1 MPSSTA
7 STAKQRNKNE
17 KNNNQNTEGNIVKPN
32 SSRIFRSC
40 ILRIPMPSKVMS
52 RLEQL
57 GSNETHLVLPMPNV
71 ASTDLPPPVFLG
83 IKTPEHNHTGD
94 LQKLPTYT
102 KNTRKKHAL
111 FPIYFFYLFGDS
123 KSWHSENCQWIFQ
136 AITILRW
143 SPIWRP
149 QTMHSTFAFKAA
161 HVAALYTLAVIQVQ
175 GGSSRWWIPNFYVV
189 FVGWKLLL

>member
-1 MPSSTA
+1 M
-7 STAKQRNKNE
+7 
-17 KNNNQNTEGNIVKPN
+17 
-32 SSRIFRSC
+32 
-40 ILRIPMPSKVMS
+40 LSKVMS

-71 ASTDLPPPVFLG
+71 ASTDLPPVFLG
-83 IKTPEHNHTGD
+83 IKTPEHNHIGD
-94 LQKLPTYT
+94 LQTLPTYT
-102 KNTRKKHAL
+102 KKHQKETCTI
-111 FPIYFFYLFGDS
+111 FYFFFYMFGDS
-123 KSWHSENCQWIFQ
+123 KSWHSENCQWWIFQ

-175 GGSSRWWIPNFYVV
+175 GGSSRLWIPKFYAG

>member
-1 MPSSTA
+1 M
-7 STAKQRNKNE
+7 
-17 KNNNQNTEGNIVKPN
+17 KPN

-71 ASTDLPPPVFLG
+71 ASTDLPPCFFGNKDTWTQSHRWPAKASN
-83 IKTPEHNHTGD
+83 IHK
-94 LQKLPTYT
+94 

-111 FPIYFFYLFGDS
+111 FSIYFFYFFGDS